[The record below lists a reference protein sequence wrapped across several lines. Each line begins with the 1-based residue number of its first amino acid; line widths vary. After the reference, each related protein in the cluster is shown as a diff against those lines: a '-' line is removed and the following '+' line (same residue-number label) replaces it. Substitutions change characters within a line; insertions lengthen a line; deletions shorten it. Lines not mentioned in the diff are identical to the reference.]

1 MSLQFTSVP
10 PVPRGMNLAGPPLF
24 IDDSYCRWMQDVLV
38 DRPGQLRMRGPL
50 GYWYNSADDSIGL
63 SEGQQII
70 GACETTISNSTGI
83 PEWRGAV
90 FVANGPSNATL
101 AAQSTGISARVAVN
115 GFMKVFKKVDNVPA
129 IVGTVELPF
138 VLNVQ
143 YNYDEKRWVNL
154 TTIDAKAALGGG
166 VWVGVIDDVTN
177 TGSVGAS
184 ALFFWKGGGQVEV
197 SISNGVWN
205 VGGANPNVIT
215 HSSVAGVEP
224 GMFAFHNNGTT
235 ERYLGTVVSTTS
247 TSVTLEK
254 NVLARTVT
262 EDKTATPVT
271 VTYRS
276 VRGFVHQYGR
286 GFANYDGGAYLTGGG
301 IGTDAEGL
309 FKAAKLTAG
318 TSLATHYAYVY
329 RNSDYQY
336 VGRILYNGI
345 VSNTQVQLAS
355 GANERATTASQFVQN
370 EAYVVVRDDTDGY
383 TNFAVTTAAGGTG
396 TTATLTV
403 ASHNFIVGQYI
414 TVAGVTP
421 LGYNTASALVTA
433 VTSTTVSYLNSTTG
447 VQTVAGTIRLANDS
461 VGAPINLLNRRPD
474 MVPAKLSLANN
485 TKAPQPAP
493 GIFNSTYAGR
503 QWFAN
508 FNTTENIYDANIN
521 RVVFSSRDNAENIN
535 LCQDASD
542 SIIIPGRE
550 NIMGIAGSTSGLL
563 VFLENKTYIIRGTKR
578 SNFALQ
584 ELYPDGCISTTS
596 IVQVGGGVIWAGKQG
611 IYYYDGATVRNFT
624 SEALGVYYTD
634 GIKGFDLAKNSVYAF
649 VYNNYLIMNFTKWF
663 SNYSLRRWQ
672 SAGEFTEDGIVY
684 QDITNNSSVGIVNP
698 TKLCLAIYLPTGA
711 ITSFSNFTPRGYMT
725 GIMAAN
731 TATNSISPP
740 KGNTGTLFDLRTL
753 FTENVD
759 NEATDGVLKS
769 YYSNDIVYSTSTGTS
784 ANGPDFYIETK
795 QYNFSE
801 TTLVKWW
808 RKLMFNIKIS
818 QGAMMVEFVDVNNQ
832 SLVQPVTGSSPVE
845 YNSSDE
851 NGFFIVDATQF
862 TWQYYQVLLATW
874 QSIQDTRKSWLE
886 YFTGQEIRY
895 SKWLGIRKTSL
906 GFRVHTL
913 CGFTLFTLAVTNKSL
928 TSNVASLTVA
938 DSSSIIVGDNI
949 LVNINDAVYD
959 GLWRVLSNNTTTN
972 TVTYDRTY
980 ADQPSTAV
988 TDPLHTIGSEVI
1000 PEIVAINDWVWGLK
1014 PLRSGRNR

>member
-10 PVPRGMNLAGPPLF
+10 PIPRGMNLAGPPLF

-50 GYWYNSADDSIGL
+50 GYWYDATTDSIGL

-83 PEWRGAV
+83 PEWRGAI
-90 FVANGPSNATL
+90 FVAKGPDNDTL
-101 AAQSTGISARVAVN
+101 AAQSTGVSARITTN
-115 GFMKVFKKVDNVPA
+115 GFMNVFKKVNDVPA
-129 IVGTVELPF
+129 IVGTVNLPF
-138 VLNVQ
+138 NLNVQ

-177 TGSVGAS
+177 TSDSGAS
-184 ALFFWKGGGQVEV
+184 ALFFWKGGGQVPV
-197 SISNGVWN
+197 SIGSASWD
-205 VGGANPNVIT
+205 VGSTTPNVIT
-215 HSSVAGVEP
+215 HSSTTGVES
-224 GMFAFHNNGTT
+224 GMFAFYNNGTT

-247 TSVTLEK
+247 TTVTLEK

-262 EDKTATPVT
+262 ESVSGLT
-271 VTYRS
+271 VIYRS
-276 VRGFVHQYGR
+276 IRGFVHQYGR

-318 TSLATHYAYVY
+318 TSISTHYAYVY

-336 VGRILYNGI
+336 VGRILYNGT
-345 VSNTQVQLAS
+345 VSNTQVQLAA
-355 GANERATTASQFVQN
+355 GANERAMTVSQYVQN
-370 EAYVVVRDDTDGY
+370 EAYVIIRDDTDAYHG
-383 TNFAVTTAAGGTG
+383 AAT
-396 TTATLTV
+396 
-403 ASHNFIVGQYI
+403 Y
-414 TVAGVTP
+414 
-421 LGYNTASALVTA
+421 
-433 VTSTTVSYLNSTTG
+433 
-447 VQTVAGTIRLANDS
+447 DS
-461 VGAPINLLNRRPD
+461 IAAPINLIDRRPD
-474 MVPAKLSLANN
+474 MAPTKLTLTSG
-485 TKAPQPAP
+485 TKAPLPAP
-493 GIFNSTYAGR
+493 GILNSTYAGR

-508 FNTTENIYDANIN
+508 FNTTENAYDININ
-521 RVVFSSRDNAENIN
+521 RVVFSSKDNPENIN

-542 SIIIPGRE
+542 SIVVPGRE
-550 NIMGIAGSTSGLL
+550 NIIGIAGSTSGLL

-634 GIKGFDLAKNSVYAF
+634 GIKGFNLAKNSVYAF

-672 SAGEFTEDGIVY
+672 SAGEFTTDGITY

-698 TKLCLAIYLPTGA
+698 TKICFAIYLPTGA
-711 ITSFSNFTPRGYMT
+711 ITSMSNFTPRGYMT

-740 KGNTGTLFDLRTL
+740 KGNTGTLFDLKTL
-753 FTENVD
+753 FTENID
-759 NEATDGVLKS
+759 NEATDGVFKS

-795 QYNFSE
+795 QYNFDE

-832 SLVQPVTGSSPVE
+832 SLVEPVTRSSPVE

-862 TWQYYQVLLATW
+862 VWDYYENLGVTLLDLTWQD
-874 QSIQDTRKSWLE
+874 IEDTRKYWTE

-949 LVNINDAVYD
+949 LVNINDAAFD
-959 GLWRVLSNNTTTN
+959 GLWRVQTN
-972 TVTYDRTY
+972 SGNVVTYDRTY
-980 ADQPSTAV
+980 DNVTSVAV
-988 TDPLHTIGSEVI
+988 TNPLYTIGSEVI

-1014 PLRSGRNR
+1014 PLRPGRNR

>member
-1 MSLQFTSVP
+1 
-10 PVPRGMNLAGPPLF
+10 MNLAGPPLF

-50 GYWYNSADDSIGL
+50 GYWYDATTDSIGL

-101 AAQSTGISARVAVN
+101 AAQSTGVSARITTS
-115 GFMKVFKKVDNVPA
+115 GFMKVFKKVDGVPA
-129 IVGTVELPF
+129 IVGTVNLPF
-138 VLNVQ
+138 ALNVQ

-177 TGSVGAS
+177 TSDSGAS
-184 ALFFWKGGGQVEV
+184 ALFFWKGGGQVPV
-197 SISNGVWN
+197 SIGSASWD
-205 VGGANPNVIT
+205 VGSATPNVIT
-215 HSSVAGVEP
+215 HSSTAGVEP
-224 GMFAFHNNGTT
+224 GMFAFYNSGTT
-235 ERYLGTVVSTTS
+235 ERYLGVVVKTTS
-247 TSVTLEK
+247 TTVTLEK

-262 EDKTATPVT
+262 ESVSGLT
-271 VTYRS
+271 VVYRS
-276 VRGFVHQYGR
+276 IRGFVHQYGR
-286 GFANYDGGAYLTGGG
+286 GFANYDGGAYLTSGG

-318 TSLATHYAYVY
+318 TSGAAPPTGTHFVYVY

-336 VGRILYNGI
+336 VGRIKHNGT
-345 VSNTQVQLAS
+345 VSNTQVELAS
-355 GANERATTASQFVQN
+355 GANERATAVSQYVQN
-370 EAYVVVRDDTDGY
+370 EAYVVIRDDTDAFQG
-383 TNFAVTTAAGGTG
+383 
-396 TTATLTV
+396 
-403 ASHNFIVGQYI
+403 
-414 TVAGVTP
+414 
-421 LGYNTASALVTA
+421 
-433 VTSTTVSYLNSTTG
+433 STTYDS
-447 VQTVAGTIRLANDS
+447 LA
-461 VGAPINLLNRRPD
+461 APINLVDRRPD
-474 MVPAKLSLANN
+474 MAPTKLTLTGS
-485 TKAPQPAP
+485 KAPKPAP

-508 FNTTENIYDANIN
+508 FNSTENIYDTNIN
-521 RVVFSSRDNAENIN
+521 RVVFSSKDNPENIN
-535 LCQDASD
+535 LSQDASD
-542 SIIIPGRE
+542 SIVIPGAE
-550 NIMGIAGSTSGLL
+550 NIIGIAGSTSGLL
-563 VFLENKTYIIRGTKR
+563 VFLQTKTYIIRGTKR

-731 TATNSISPP
+731 TSTNSISPP
-740 KGNTGTLFDLRTL
+740 TGNTGTLFDLRTL

-759 NEATDGVLKS
+759 NEATDGVFKS

-795 QYNFSE
+795 QYNFDE

-818 QGAMMVEFVDVNNQ
+818 QGAMMVEFVDINNQ
-832 SLVQPVTGSSPVE
+832 TLVQPVTRSDPPE

-862 TWQYYQVLLATW
+862 TWQYYEDLDLIWDDIEETRSTW
-874 QSIQDTRKSWLE
+874 AE

-913 CGFTLFTLAVTNKSL
+913 CGFTLFTLPVTNKYLNNNRAELIVS
-928 TSNVASLTVA
+928 

-949 LVNINDAVYD
+949 LVNINDVAFD
-959 GLWRVLSNNTTTN
+959 GLWRVLINNTATN
-972 TVTYDRTY
+972 TVTYDRIY
-980 ADQPSTAV
+980 ADQTSAV
-988 TDPLHTIGSEVI
+988 ATGTIGSEVI

-1014 PLRSGRNR
+1014 PLRAGRNR

>member
-10 PVPRGMNLAGPPLF
+10 PIPRGMNLAGPPLF

-50 GYWYNSADDSIGL
+50 GYWYDATTDSIGL

-101 AAQSTGISARVAVN
+101 AAQSTGVSARITTS
-115 GFMKVFKKVDNVPA
+115 GFMKVFKKVDGVPA
-129 IVGTVELPF
+129 IVGTVNLPF
-138 VLNVQ
+138 ALNVQ

-177 TGSVGAS
+177 TSDSGAS
-184 ALFFWKGGGQVEV
+184 ALFFWKGGGQVPV
-197 SISNGVWN
+197 SIGSASWD
-205 VGGANPNVIT
+205 VGSATPNVIT
-215 HSSVAGVEP
+215 HSSTAGVEP
-224 GMFAFHNNGTT
+224 GMFAFYNSGTT
-235 ERYLGTVVSTTS
+235 ERYLGVVVKTTS
-247 TSVTLEK
+247 TTVTLEK

-262 EDKTATPVT
+262 ESVSGLT
-271 VTYRS
+271 VVYRS
-276 VRGFVHQYGR
+276 IRGFVHQYGR
-286 GFANYDGGAYLTGGG
+286 GFANYDGGAYLTSGG

-318 TSLATHYAYVY
+318 TSGAAPPTGTHFVYVY

-336 VGRILYNGI
+336 VGRIKHNGT
-345 VSNTQVQLAS
+345 VSNTQVELAS
-355 GANERATTASQFVQN
+355 GANERATAVSQYVQN
-370 EAYVVVRDDTDGY
+370 EAYVVIRDDTDAFQG
-383 TNFAVTTAAGGTG
+383 
-396 TTATLTV
+396 
-403 ASHNFIVGQYI
+403 
-414 TVAGVTP
+414 
-421 LGYNTASALVTA
+421 
-433 VTSTTVSYLNSTTG
+433 STTYDS
-447 VQTVAGTIRLANDS
+447 LA
-461 VGAPINLLNRRPD
+461 APINLVDRRPD
-474 MVPAKLSLANN
+474 MAPTKLTLTGS
-485 TKAPQPAP
+485 KAPKPAP

-508 FNTTENIYDANIN
+508 FNSTENIYDTNIN
-521 RVVFSSRDNAENIN
+521 RVVFSSKDNPENIN
-535 LCQDASD
+535 LSQDASD
-542 SIIIPGRE
+542 SIVIPGAE
-550 NIMGIAGSTSGLL
+550 NIIGIAGSTSGLL
-563 VFLENKTYIIRGTKR
+563 VFLQTKTYIIRGTKR

-731 TATNSISPP
+731 TSTNSISPP
-740 KGNTGTLFDLRTL
+740 TGNTGTLFDLRTL

-759 NEATDGVLKS
+759 NEATDGVFKS

-795 QYNFSE
+795 QYNFDE

-818 QGAMMVEFVDVNNQ
+818 QGAMMVEFVDINNQ
-832 SLVQPVTGSSPVE
+832 TLVQPVTRSDPPE

-862 TWQYYQVLLATW
+862 TWQYYEDLDLIWDDIEETRSTW
-874 QSIQDTRKSWLE
+874 AE

-913 CGFTLFTLAVTNKSL
+913 CGFTLFTLPVTNKYLNNNRAELIVS
-928 TSNVASLTVA
+928 

-949 LVNINDAVYD
+949 LVNINDVAFD
-959 GLWRVLSNNTTTN
+959 GLWRVLINNTATN
-972 TVTYDRTY
+972 TVTYDRIY
-980 ADQPSTAV
+980 ADQTSAV
-988 TDPLHTIGSEVI
+988 ATGTIGSEVI

-1014 PLRSGRNR
+1014 PLRAGRNR

>member
-1 MSLQFTSVP
+1 
-10 PVPRGMNLAGPPLF
+10 MNLAGPPLF

-50 GYWYNSADDSIGL
+50 GYWYDATTDSIGL

-83 PEWRGAV
+83 PEWRGAI
-90 FVANGPSNATL
+90 FVAKGPDNDTL
-101 AAQSTGISARVAVN
+101 AAQSTGVSARITTN
-115 GFMKVFKKVDNVPA
+115 GFMNVFKKVNDVPA
-129 IVGTVELPF
+129 IVGTVNLPF
-138 VLNVQ
+138 NLNVQ

-177 TGSVGAS
+177 TSDSGAS
-184 ALFFWKGGGQVEV
+184 ALFFWKGGGQVPV
-197 SISNGVWN
+197 SIGSASWD
-205 VGGANPNVIT
+205 VGSTTPNVIT
-215 HSSVAGVEP
+215 HSSTTGVES
-224 GMFAFHNNGTT
+224 GMFAFYNNGTT

-247 TSVTLEK
+247 TTVTLEK

-262 EDKTATPVT
+262 ESVSGLT
-271 VTYRS
+271 VIYRS
-276 VRGFVHQYGR
+276 IRGFVHQYGR

-318 TSLATHYAYVY
+318 TSISTHYAYVY

-336 VGRILYNGI
+336 VGRILYNGT
-345 VSNTQVQLAS
+345 VSNTQVQLAA
-355 GANERATTASQFVQN
+355 GANERAMTVSQYVQN
-370 EAYVVVRDDTDGY
+370 EAYVIIRDDTDAYHG
-383 TNFAVTTAAGGTG
+383 AAT
-396 TTATLTV
+396 
-403 ASHNFIVGQYI
+403 Y
-414 TVAGVTP
+414 
-421 LGYNTASALVTA
+421 
-433 VTSTTVSYLNSTTG
+433 
-447 VQTVAGTIRLANDS
+447 DS
-461 VGAPINLLNRRPD
+461 IAAPINLIDRRPD
-474 MVPAKLSLANN
+474 MAPTKLTLTSG
-485 TKAPQPAP
+485 TKAPLPAP
-493 GIFNSTYAGR
+493 GILNSTYAGR

-508 FNTTENIYDANIN
+508 FNTTENAYDININ
-521 RVVFSSRDNAENIN
+521 RVVFSSKDNPENIN

-542 SIIIPGRE
+542 SIVVPGRE
-550 NIMGIAGSTSGLL
+550 NIIGIAGSTSGLL

-634 GIKGFDLAKNSVYAF
+634 GIKGFNLAKNSVYAF

-672 SAGEFTEDGIVY
+672 SAGEFTTDGITY

-698 TKLCLAIYLPTGA
+698 TKICFAIYLPTGA
-711 ITSFSNFTPRGYMT
+711 ITSMSNFTPRGYMT

-740 KGNTGTLFDLRTL
+740 KGNTGTLFDLKTL
-753 FTENVD
+753 FTENID
-759 NEATDGVLKS
+759 NEATDGVFKS

-795 QYNFSE
+795 QYNFDE

-832 SLVQPVTGSSPVE
+832 SLVEPVTRSSPVE

-862 TWQYYQVLLATW
+862 VWDYYENLGVTLLDLTWQD
-874 QSIQDTRKSWLE
+874 IEDTRKYWTE

-949 LVNINDAVYD
+949 LVNINDAAFD
-959 GLWRVLSNNTTTN
+959 GLWRVQTN
-972 TVTYDRTY
+972 SGNVVTYDRTY
-980 ADQPSTAV
+980 DNVTSVAV
-988 TDPLHTIGSEVI
+988 TNPLYTIGSEVI

-1014 PLRSGRNR
+1014 PLRPGRNR

>member
-50 GYWYNSADDSIGL
+50 SYWYNTIDDSIGL
-63 SEGQQII
+63 SEGEQII
-70 GACETTISNSTGI
+70 GACETTISSSTGI

-90 FVANGPSNATL
+90 FVARGPSNATL
-101 AAQSTGISARVAVN
+101 AAQSTGITARITSN
-115 GFMKVFKKVDNVPA
+115 GYMKVFKKVNNIPA
-129 IVGTVELPF
+129 IVGIVELPF

-143 YNYDEKRWVNL
+143 YDYDEKRWVNL

-177 TGSVGAS
+177 TSSVGAS
-184 ALFFWKGGGQVEV
+184 ALFLWKGGGKVTV
-197 SISNGVWN
+197 TTPTISTASWDLT
-205 VGGANPNVIT
+205 GANPNRIT
-215 HSSVAGVEP
+215 HASSVSDFVEP
-224 GMFAFHNNGTT
+224 GMFVFYNNGVT
-235 ERYLGTVVSTTS
+235 ETYLGTVVSVAAGI
-247 TSVTLEK
+247 VTLEK
-254 NVLARTVT
+254 NVLARTVN
-262 EDKTATPVT
+262 EVVPVSPG
-271 VTYRS
+271 VALTYRS

-286 GFANYDGGAYLTGGG
+286 GFANYDGGNYLTGGG

-318 TSLATHYAYVY
+318 TSITTHYAYVY

-336 VGRILYNGI
+336 VGRIKHNGT
-345 VSNTQVQLAS
+345 VSNTQVELAS
-355 GANERATTASQFVQN
+355 GSNERATAASQFVQN
-370 EAYVVVRDDTDGY
+370 EAYVVIRDDTDAYHG
-383 TNFAVTTAAGGTG
+383 ATTYD
-396 TTATLTV
+396 
-403 ASHNFIVGQYI
+403 S
-414 TVAGVTP
+414 
-421 LGYNTASALVTA
+421 
-433 VTSTTVSYLNSTTG
+433 
-447 VQTVAGTIRLANDS
+447 LA
-461 VGAPINLLNRRPD
+461 APINLVDRRPD
-474 MVPAKLSLANN
+474 MAPTKLTLTSN
-485 TKAPQPAP
+485 TKAPLPAP

-508 FNTTENIYDANIN
+508 FNTTQNIYDTNIN
-521 RVVFSSRDNAENIN
+521 RVVFSSKDNAENIN

-542 SIIIPGRE
+542 SIIIPGAE
-550 NIMGIAGSTSGLL
+550 NIIGIAGSTSGLL
-563 VFLENKTYIIRGTKR
+563 VFLQTKTYIIRGTKR

-584 ELYPDGCISTTS
+584 ELYPDGCISTSS

-611 IYYYDGATVRNFT
+611 IYYYDGVTVRNFA

-663 SNYSLRRWQ
+663 SNYSLSRWQ
-672 SAGEFTEDGIVY
+672 SAGEFTVDDITY
-684 QDITNNSSVGIVNP
+684 QDITSNSSVGLVNP

-731 TATNSISPP
+731 TATNSMSPP

-759 NEATDGVLKS
+759 NEATDGVFKS
-769 YYSNDIVYSTSTGTS
+769 YYSNDIVYSSTTGTS

-795 QYNFSE
+795 QYNFDE

-808 RKLMFNIKIS
+808 RKLMFNIRIN
-818 QGAMMVEFVDVNNQ
+818 QGIMITEFVDINGK
-832 SLVQPVTGSSPVE
+832 SLVQPVTRSDPPE

-851 NGFFIVDATQF
+851 NGFFLIDTTQF
-862 TWQYYQVLLATW
+862 TWQYYSDLGLTW
-874 QSIQDTRKSWLE
+874 ESIEVSNKTWLE
-886 YFTGQEIRY
+886 YFAGQEIRY
-895 SKWLGIRKTSL
+895 SKWIGLRKTSL
-906 GFRVHTL
+906 GFRVHSL
-913 CGFTLFTLAVTNKSL
+913 CGFAPETLPVLEKQL
-928 TSNVASLTVA
+928 TSNVATLTVVPLGPT
-938 DSSSIIVGDNI
+938 SIYSTDTITVGDNV
-949 LVNINDAVYD
+949 LVNISDPVFD
-959 GLWRVLSNNTTTN
+959 GLWRVTAKTTYTIS
-972 TVTYDRTY
+972 YDRVNVDVPLTV
-980 ADQPSTAV
+980 V
-988 TDPLHTIGSEVI
+988 TDPLAAAGPEVL

-1014 PLRSGRNR
+1014 PLRAGRNR

>member
-1 MSLQFTSVP
+1 
-10 PVPRGMNLAGPPLF
+10 
-24 IDDSYCRWMQDVLV
+24 MQDVLV

-50 GYWYNSADDSIGL
+50 GYWYDASTDSIGL
-63 SEGQQII
+63 NAGEQII
-70 GACETTISNSTGI
+70 GACETTISSSNGI

-90 FVANGPSNATL
+90 FVATGLNPL
-101 AAQSTGISARVAVN
+101 PVQSSGVSARVTTN
-115 GFMKVFKKVDNVPA
+115 GFMKVFKKVNNTPA
-129 IVGTVELPF
+129 IVGTFNLPF

-143 YNYDEKRWVNL
+143 YDYAEKRWVNL

-177 TGSVGAS
+177 TSSVGAS
-184 ALFFWKGGGQVEV
+184 ALFLWKGGGKVTV
-197 SISNGVWN
+197 TTPTISTASWN
-205 VGGANPNVIT
+205 LTTGNPNRIT
-215 HSSVAGVEP
+215 HASSVADFVEP
-224 GMFAFHNNGTT
+224 GMFVFYNDSVT
-235 ERYLGTVVSTTS
+235 ERYLGTVVSVAAGI
-247 TSVTLEK
+247 VTLEK
-254 NVLARTVT
+254 NILARTVN
-262 EDKTATPVT
+262 EVVAVSPGVAL
-271 VTYRS
+271 TYRS

-286 GFANYDGGAYLTGGG
+286 GFANYDGGNYLTGGG

-318 TSLATHYAYVY
+318 TSGATHFAYVY

-336 VGRILYNGI
+336 TGRIKYNGT
-345 VSNTQVQLAS
+345 VSNTQVELAS
-355 GANERATTASQFVQN
+355 GTDERALSSTPAQLLQN
-370 EAYVVVRDDTDGY
+370 ESYVVIRDDTDAFQG
-383 TNFAVTTAAGGTG
+383 
-396 TTATLTV
+396 
-403 ASHNFIVGQYI
+403 
-414 TVAGVTP
+414 
-421 LGYNTASALVTA
+421 
-433 VTSTTVSYLNSTTG
+433 STTY
-447 VQTVAGTIRLANDS
+447 DS
-461 VGAPINLLNRRPD
+461 PAAPINLVDRRPD
-474 MVPAKLSLANN
+474 MAPTKLTLTGS
-485 TKAPQPAP
+485 KAPKPAP

-508 FNTTENIYDANIN
+508 FNTTENIYDTNIN
-521 RVVFSSRDNAENIN
+521 RVVFSSKDNPENIN

-542 SIIIPGRE
+542 SIIVPGAE
-550 NIMGIAGSTSGLL
+550 NIIGIAGSNSGLL
-563 VFLENKTYIIRGTKR
+563 VFLQTKTYIIRGTKR

-596 IVQVGGGVIWAGKQG
+596 IVQFGGGVIWAGKQG
-611 IYYYDGATVRNFT
+611 IYYFDGTTVRNFT

-672 SAGEFTEDGIVY
+672 SAGEFTSGGVTY

-740 KGNTGTLFDLRTL
+740 TGNTGTLFDLKTL

-759 NEATDGVLKS
+759 NEATDGVFKS

-832 SLVQPVTGSSPVE
+832 SLVQPVTGTGTDPITNPIL

-862 TWQYYQVLLATW
+862 TWQYYEDLLVNW
-874 QSIQDTRKSWLE
+874 QSIEDTRKYWIE

-913 CGFTLFTLAVTNKSL
+913 CGFTLFTLPVTNKYLNNNKAELIVS
-928 TSNVASLTVA
+928 

-949 LVNINDAVYD
+949 LVNINDVAFD
-959 GLWRVLSNNTTTN
+959 GLWRVLINDTATN
-972 TVTYDRTY
+972 TVTYDRIY
-980 ADQPSTAV
+980 ANQTSAAATG
-988 TDPLHTIGSEVI
+988 TIGSEVI

-1014 PLRSGRNR
+1014 PLRAGRNR

>member
-50 GYWYNSADDSIGL
+50 GYWYNTIDDSIGL
-63 SEGQQII
+63 SEGEQII
-70 GACETTISNSTGI
+70 GACETSISSSTGI

-90 FVANGPSNATL
+90 FVARGPSNATL
-101 AAQSTGISARVAVN
+101 AAQSTGITARITSN
-115 GFMKVFKKVDNVPA
+115 GYMKVFKKVNNIPA

-143 YNYDEKRWVNL
+143 YDYNEKRWVNL

-177 TGSVGAS
+177 TSSVGTS
-184 ALFFWKGGGQVEV
+184 ALFLWKGGGKATVTTPT
-197 SISNGVWN
+197 ISTASWDLTT
-205 VGGANPNVIT
+205 ANPNLIT
-215 HSSVAGVEP
+215 HASSVATLVEP
-224 GMFAFHNNGTT
+224 GMFAFYNNGTT
-235 ERYLGTVVSTTS
+235 ERYLGTVVSVAS
-247 TSVTLEK
+247 GKVTLEK
-254 NVLARTVT
+254 NILARTVN
-262 EDKTATPVT
+262 EVVSGVAL
-271 VTYRS
+271 TYRS
-276 VRGFVHQYGR
+276 ARGFVHQYGR

-318 TSLATHYAYVY
+318 TSISTHFAYVY

-336 VGRILYNGI
+336 VGRILHNGT
-345 VSNTQVQLAS
+345 VSNTQVQLAA

-370 EAYVVVRDDTDGY
+370 EAYVVVRDDTDAYHG
-383 TNFAVTTAAGGTG
+383 AAT
-396 TTATLTV
+396 
-403 ASHNFIVGQYI
+403 Y
-414 TVAGVTP
+414 
-421 LGYNTASALVTA
+421 
-433 VTSTTVSYLNSTTG
+433 
-447 VQTVAGTIRLANDS
+447 DS
-461 VGAPINLLNRRPD
+461 IAAPINLVDRRPD
-474 MVPAKLSLANN
+474 MAPTKLTLSSNS
-485 TKAPQPAP
+485 KAPLPAP

-508 FNTTENIYDANIN
+508 FNTTENIYDTNIN
-521 RVVFSSRDNAENIN
+521 RVVFSSKDNPENIN

-542 SIIIPGRE
+542 SIVVPGAE
-550 NIMGIAGSTSGLL
+550 NIIGIAGSTSGLL
-563 VFLENKTYIIRGTKR
+563 VFLQTKTYIIRGTKR

-611 IYYYDGATVRNFT
+611 IYYYDGATVRNFA

-663 SNYSLRRWQ
+663 SNYSLSRWQ
-672 SAGEFTEDGIVY
+672 SAGKVTVGGITY
-684 QDITNNSSVGIVNP
+684 QDITSNSSVGLVNP

-711 ITSFSNFTPRGYMT
+711 ISTFSNFTPRGYMT

-731 TATNSISPP
+731 TATNSTSPP

-759 NEATDGVLKS
+759 NEATDGVFKS
-769 YYSNDIVYSTSTGTS
+769 YYSNDIVYSSTTGTS

-795 QYNFSE
+795 QYNFDE

-808 RKLMFNIKIS
+808 RKLMFNIRIN
-818 QGAMMVEFVDVNNQ
+818 QGIMMAEFVDINGK
-832 SLVQPVTGSSPVE
+832 SLVQPVTGSDPPE

-851 NGFFIVDATQF
+851 NGFFLIDTTQF
-862 TWQYYQVLLATW
+862 TWEYYNDLGITW
-874 QSIQDTRKSWLE
+874 ESIDASNKTWLE
-886 YFTGQEIRY
+886 YFAGQEIRY
-895 SKWLGIRKTSL
+895 SKWIGLRKTSL
-906 GFRVHTL
+906 GFRVHSL
-913 CGFTLFTLAVTNKSL
+913 CGFAPETLPVLEKQL
-928 TSNVASLTVA
+928 TSNVATLTVVPFGPT
-938 DSSSIIVGDNI
+938 SIYSTDTITVGDNV
-949 LVNINDAVYD
+949 LVNISDPVFD
-959 GLWRVLSNNTTTN
+959 GLWRVTAKTTYTIS
-972 TVTYDRTY
+972 YDRVN
-980 ADQPSTAV
+980 ANVPLTAV
-988 TDPLHTIGSEVI
+988 TDPFAAAGPEVL

-1014 PLRSGRNR
+1014 PLRAGRNR

>member
-10 PVPRGMNLAGPPLF
+10 PIPRGMNLAGPPLF

-50 GYWYNSADDSIGL
+50 GYWYDATTDSIGL

-70 GACETTISNSTGI
+70 GACETTVSNSSGI
-83 PEWRGAV
+83 PEFRGAI

-101 AAQSTGISARVAVN
+101 ATLSTGVSARITTS
-115 GFMKVFKKVDNVPA
+115 GFMKVFKKVDGVTA
-129 IVGTVELPF
+129 IVGTVNLPF
-138 VLNVQ
+138 ALNVQ

-166 VWVGVIDDVTN
+166 VWIGVIDDVTN
-177 TGSVGAS
+177 TSDSGAS
-184 ALFFWKGGGQVEV
+184 ALFFWKGAGQTQV
-197 SISNGVWN
+197 SIGGASWN
-205 VGGANPNVIT
+205 VLSTTPNVIT
-215 HSSVAGVEP
+215 HSSTTGVEP
-224 GMFAFHNNGTT
+224 GMFAFYVDVGTT
-235 ERYLGTVVSTTS
+235 ERYLGAVVKTTS
-247 TSVTLEK
+247 TTVTLEK
-254 NVLARTVT
+254 NVLARTVN
-262 EDKTATPVT
+262 ESLSGKTVI
-271 VTYRS
+271 YRS

-318 TSLATHYAYVY
+318 TSPGTTHYAYVY

-336 VGRILYNGI
+336 VGRIKYNGT
-345 VSNTQVQLAS
+345 VSNTQVELAS
-355 GANERATTASQFVQN
+355 GSNERATLVSQYVQN
-370 EAYVVVRDDTDGY
+370 EAYVIIRDDTDA
-383 TNFAVTTAAGGTG
+383 FQ
-396 TTATLTV
+396 
-403 ASHNFIVGQYI
+403 S
-414 TVAGVTP
+414 
-421 LGYNTASALVTA
+421 
-433 VTSTTVSYLNSTTG
+433 STTY
-447 VQTVAGTIRLANDS
+447 DS
-461 VGAPINLLNRRPD
+461 VAAPINLIDRRPD
-474 MVPAKLSLANN
+474 MAPTKLTLSGSTAG
-485 TKAPQPAP
+485 KPAP

-508 FNTTENIYDANIN
+508 FNSTENAYDININ
-521 RVVFSSRDNAENIN
+521 RVVFSSKDNPENIN

-542 SIIIPGRE
+542 SIVVPGRE
-550 NIMGIAGSTSGLL
+550 NIIGIAGSTSGLL

-740 KGNTGTLFDLRTL
+740 TGNTGTLFDLRTL

-759 NEATDGVLKS
+759 NEATDGVFKS

-832 SLVQPVTGSSPVE
+832 SLVEPVTRSSPVE

-862 TWQYYQVLLATW
+862 TWQYYEDLLGTW
-874 QSIQDTRKSWLE
+874 LSIEDTRKYWTE

-913 CGFTLFTLAVTNKSL
+913 CGFTLFTLPVTNKYLSGNKATL
-928 TSNVASLTVA
+928 RLSTSNAA
-938 DSSSIIVGDNI
+938 SIIVGDNI
-949 LVNINDAVYD
+949 LVNINDAAYD
-959 GLWRVLSNNTTTN
+959 GLWRVLTN
-972 TVTYDRTY
+972 SVDTDPLFPTSSLLTYDRIY
-980 ADQPSTAV
+980 ANQTSTAV
-988 TDPLHTIGSEVI
+988 SNPLHTIGSEVI

-1014 PLRSGRNR
+1014 PLRAGRNR

>member
-10 PVPRGMNLAGPPLF
+10 PIPRGMNLAGPPLF
-24 IDDSYCRWMQDVLV
+24 IDDSYCRWMQDVLI

-50 GYWYNSADDSIGL
+50 GYWYNTADDSIGL
-63 SEGQQII
+63 AEGEQII
-70 GACETTISNSTGI
+70 GACETNISNSSGI
-83 PEWRGAV
+83 PEWRGAI
-90 FVANGPSNATL
+90 FVARGPNNATL
-101 AAQSTGISARVAVN
+101 AAQSTGITARITSN
-115 GFMKVFKKVDNVPA
+115 GYMKVFKKVNNTPT

-143 YNYDEKRWVNL
+143 YDYNEKRWVNL

-166 VWVGVIDDVTN
+166 VWIGVIDDVTN
-177 TGSVGAS
+177 TSSAGAS
-184 ALFFWKGGGQVEV
+184 ALFLWKGAGQLGTANGAASWNLGG
-197 SISNGVWN
+197 ST
-205 VGGANPNVIT
+205 PNVIT
-215 HSSVAGVEP
+215 VDNVIGIEP
-224 GMFAFHNNGTT
+224 GTFVFHNVALGRDRYIGTIASIDAAALT
-235 ERYLGTVVSTTS
+235 I
-247 TSVTLEK
+247 TLEK
-254 NVLARTVT
+254 NVLGRTVNENLSGQT
-262 EDKTATPVT
+262 IV
-271 VTYRS
+271 YRS

-286 GFANYDGGAYLTGGG
+286 GFANYDGGNYLTGGG

-318 TSLATHYAYVY
+318 TGALGANHAVYVY

-336 VGRILYNGI
+336 IARILYNGT
-345 VSNTQVQLAS
+345 VSNTQVELAN
-355 GANERATTASQFVQN
+355 GANERALSSNPAQLLQN
-370 EAYVVVRDDTDGY
+370 EAYIVMREDIDLY
-383 TNFAVTTAAGGTG
+383 QTTAYP
-396 TTATLTV
+396 TV
-403 ASHNFIVGQYI
+403 
-414 TVAGVTP
+414 
-421 LGYNTASALVTA
+421 
-433 VTSTTVSYLNSTTG
+433 
-447 VQTVAGTIRLANDS
+447 DS
-461 VGAPINLLNRRPD
+461 RSAPINLVDRRPD
-474 MVPAKLSLANN
+474 MVPTKLTRPFGATPNLRV
-485 TKAPQPAP
+485 PRPAP

-508 FNTTENIYDANIN
+508 FNTTENTYDSSIN
-521 RVVFSSRDNAENIN
+521 RVVFSSKDNPENIN

-542 SIIIPGRE
+542 SIVIPGAE
-550 NIMGIAGSTSGLL
+550 NIIGIAGSNSGLL
-563 VFLENKTYIIRGTKR
+563 VFLQTKTYIIRGTKR

-611 IYYYDGATVRNFT
+611 IYYYDGTTVRNFT

-634 GIKGFDLAKNSVYAF
+634 GIKGFDLAKNGVYAF

-672 SAGEFTEDGIVY
+672 AAGKTNPDASGNIYET
-684 QDITNNSSVGIVNP
+684 ITNNSSVGIVNP

-711 ITSFSNFTPRGYMT
+711 VTSFSNFTPRGYMT

-731 TATNSISPP
+731 TSTNSISPP
-740 KGNTGTLFDLRTL
+740 TGNTGTLFDLKTL

-759 NEATDGVLKS
+759 NEATDGVFKS
-769 YYSNDIVYSTSTGTS
+769 YYSNDIVYSASTGTS

-795 QYNFSE
+795 QYNFDE

-832 SLVQPVTGSSPVE
+832 TLVQPVTRSDPPK

-862 TWQYYQVLLATW
+862 VWQYYEDLDLIWDDVEETRSTW
-874 QSIQDTRKSWLE
+874 TE

-913 CGFTLFTLAVTNKSL
+913 CGFTLFTLPVTNKSL
-928 TSNVASLTVA
+928 TSNVASLTLTA
-938 DSSSIIVGDNI
+938 ANAASIIVGDNI
-949 LVNINDAVYD
+949 LVNINDAAYD
-959 GLWRVLSNNTTTN
+959 GLWRVLSNSGTV
-972 TVTYDRTY
+972 VTYDRIY
-980 ADQPSTAV
+980 ANQTSTAV
-988 TDPLHTIGSEVI
+988 TDPLHTVGSEVI

-1014 PLRSGRNR
+1014 PLRAGRNR

>member
-10 PVPRGMNLAGPPLF
+10 PIPRGMNLAGPPLF

-50 GYWYNSADDSIGL
+50 GYWYDASTDSIGL
-63 SEGQQII
+63 NAGEQII
-70 GACETTISNSTGI
+70 GACETTISNSSGI

-90 FVANGPSNATL
+90 FVATGLNPL
-101 AAQSTGISARVAVN
+101 PVQSSGISARVTTN
-115 GFMKVFKKVDNVPA
+115 GFMKVFKKVNNTPA
-129 IVGTVELPF
+129 IVGTFNLPF

-143 YNYDEKRWVNL
+143 YDYAEKRWVNL

-177 TGSVGAS
+177 TSSVGAS
-184 ALFFWKGGGQVEV
+184 ALFFWKGGGQVPV
-197 SISNGVWN
+197 SIGSASWN
-205 VGGANPNVIT
+205 VGSATPNVIA
-215 HSSVAGVEP
+215 HSSTTGVEP
-224 GMFAFHNNGTT
+224 GMFAFYNDGVT

-247 TSVTLEK
+247 ITVTLEK

-262 EDKTATPVT
+262 ENVSGLT
-271 VTYRS
+271 VIYRS
-276 VRGFVHQYGR
+276 IRGFVHQYGR

-318 TSLATHYAYVY
+318 TTLATHFAYVY

-336 VGRILYNGI
+336 VGRILHNGT
-345 VSNTQVQLAS
+345 VSNTQVQLAA

-370 EAYVVVRDDTDGY
+370 ESYLVIRDDTDAFQG
-383 TNFAVTTAAGGTG
+383 
-396 TTATLTV
+396 
-403 ASHNFIVGQYI
+403 
-414 TVAGVTP
+414 
-421 LGYNTASALVTA
+421 
-433 VTSTTVSYLNSTTG
+433 STTY
-447 VQTVAGTIRLANDS
+447 DS
-461 VGAPINLLNRRPD
+461 PAAPINLVNRRPD
-474 MVPAKLSLANN
+474 MAPTKLTLTGS
-485 TKAPQPAP
+485 KAPKPAP

-508 FNTTENIYDANIN
+508 FNTTENIYDTNIN
-521 RVVFSSRDNAENIN
+521 RVVFSSKDNPENIN

-542 SIIIPGRE
+542 SIVVPGAE
-550 NIMGIAGSTSGLL
+550 NIIGIAGSNSGLL
-563 VFLENKTYIIRGTKR
+563 VFLQTKTYIIRGTKR

-672 SAGEFTEDGIVY
+672 SAGEFTSGGVTY

-740 KGNTGTLFDLRTL
+740 TGNTGTLFDLKTL

-759 NEATDGVLKS
+759 NEATDGVFKS

-832 SLVQPVTGSSPVE
+832 SLVQPVTGTGTDPITNPIL

-862 TWQYYQVLLATW
+862 TWQYYEDLLVNW
-874 QSIQDTRKSWLE
+874 QSIEDTRKYWIE

-913 CGFTLFTLAVTNKSL
+913 CGFTLFTLPVTNKYLNNNEAQL
-928 TSNVASLTVA
+928 TIS

-949 LVNINDAVYD
+949 LVNINDAAYD
-959 GLWRVLSNNTTTN
+959 GLWRVLTN
-972 TVTYDRTY
+972 GLYGANIVSYDRTY
-980 ADQPSTAV
+980 ANQTSTLV
-988 TDPLHTIGSEVI
+988 TDPLHTVGSEVI

-1014 PLRSGRNR
+1014 PLRAGRNR

>member
-10 PVPRGMNLAGPPLF
+10 PIPRGMNLAGPPLF
-24 IDDSYCRWMQDVLV
+24 IDDSYCRWIQDVLV

-50 GYWYNSADDSIGL
+50 GYWYDASTDSIGL
-63 SEGQQII
+63 NAGEQII
-70 GACETTISNSTGI
+70 GACETTVSNSSGI

-90 FVANGPSNATL
+90 FVATGLNPL
-101 AAQSTGISARVAVN
+101 PVQSSGVSARVTTN
-115 GFMKVFKKVDNVPA
+115 GFMKVFKKVNNTPT
-129 IVGTVELPF
+129 IVGTIVNLPF

-143 YNYDEKRWVNL
+143 YDYAEKRWVNL

-177 TGSVGAS
+177 TSSTGAS
-184 ALFFWKGGGQVEV
+184 ALFLWKGAGQLAVTTPT
-197 SISNGVWN
+197 ISTASWDLTT
-205 VGGANPNVIT
+205 ANQNRIT
-215 HSSVAGVEP
+215 HASSVASYVEP
-224 GMFAFHNNGTT
+224 GMFVFYNNGTT
-235 ERYLGTVVSTTS
+235 ERYLGTVVSVAAGV
-247 TSVTLEK
+247 VTLEK
-254 NVLARTVT
+254 NILARTVN
-262 EDKTATPVT
+262 EIVSGVAL
-271 VTYRS
+271 TYRS
-276 VRGFVHQYGR
+276 IRGFVHQYGR

-318 TSLATHYAYVY
+318 TSISTHFAYVY

-336 VGRILYNGI
+336 VGRILHNGT

-370 EAYVVVRDDTDGY
+370 EAYVIIRDDTDAYHG
-383 TNFAVTTAAGGTG
+383 ATT
-396 TTATLTV
+396 
-403 ASHNFIVGQYI
+403 Y
-414 TVAGVTP
+414 
-421 LGYNTASALVTA
+421 
-433 VTSTTVSYLNSTTG
+433 
-447 VQTVAGTIRLANDS
+447 DS
-461 VGAPINLLNRRPD
+461 IAAPINLVDRRPD
-474 MVPAKLSLANN
+474 MAPTKLTLTSN
-485 TKAPQPAP
+485 TKAPLPAP

-508 FNTTENIYDANIN
+508 FNTTENIYDVNIN
-521 RVVFSSRDNAENIN
+521 RVVFSSKDNPENIN

-542 SIIIPGRE
+542 SIIVPGAE
-550 NIMGIAGSTSGLL
+550 NIIGIAGATSGLL
-563 VFLENKTYIIRGTKR
+563 VFLQSKTYIIRGTKR

-584 ELYPDGCISTTS
+584 ELYPDGCISTSS

-611 IYYYDGATVRNFT
+611 IYYFDGATVRNFT
-624 SEALGVYYTD
+624 SEALGVYYTG

-672 SAGEFTEDGIVY
+672 SAGEFTTNGITY

-731 TATNSISPP
+731 TSTNSISPP
-740 KGNTGTLFDLRTL
+740 TGNTGTLFDLRTL

-759 NEATDGVLKS
+759 NEATDGVFKS

-832 SLVQPVTGSSPVE
+832 SLVQPVTRSSPVE

-862 TWQYYQVLLATW
+862 TWQVIEDLLGTW
-874 QSIQDTRKSWLE
+874 QSIEDTRKYWVE

-913 CGFTLFTLAVTNKSL
+913 CGFTLFTLAVTNKYLNNNEVQL
-928 TSNVASLTVA
+928 TIS

-949 LVNINDAVYD
+949 LVNINDAAYD
-959 GLWRVLSNNTTTN
+959 GLWRVITN
-972 TVTYDRTY
+972 GVYGANIVSYDRTY
-980 ADQPSTAV
+980 ANQTSTAV
-988 TDPLHTIGSEVI
+988 TDPLHTVGSEVI

-1014 PLRSGRNR
+1014 PLRAGRNR